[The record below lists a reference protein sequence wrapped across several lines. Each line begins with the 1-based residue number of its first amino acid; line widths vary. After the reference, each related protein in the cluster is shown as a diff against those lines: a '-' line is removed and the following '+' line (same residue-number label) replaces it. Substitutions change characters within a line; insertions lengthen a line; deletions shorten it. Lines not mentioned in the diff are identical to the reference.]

1 MTAGVLKISPLNF
14 FSTFH
19 LLSGEFIVR
28 LLDLIGAKGEFIP
41 LCDIEMTGIFFQKIY
56 KE

>member
-1 MTAGVLKISPLNF
+1 MVKNTIKF

-41 LCDIEMTGIFFQKIY
+41 LCDIEMTGIFYQKIC